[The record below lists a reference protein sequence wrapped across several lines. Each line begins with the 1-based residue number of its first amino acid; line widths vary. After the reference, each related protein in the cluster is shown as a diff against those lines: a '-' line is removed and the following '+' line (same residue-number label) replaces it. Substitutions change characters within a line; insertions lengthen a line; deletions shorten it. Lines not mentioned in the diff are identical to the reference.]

1 MKDQSYVLKCAS
13 VFLLILMSGFG
24 LNAQNEIELN
34 NDTLHLKLDLTRG
47 GAINYISKSGSTRSV
62 VNIADEGR
70 YIQQSYYA
78 GKTLNRIADGQ
89 NPAWSPWSWN
99 PIQVGDSY
107 RNRAQILEH
116 SKNGNTLYVKCIPM
130 LWDMNNKPAE
140 AEMEQWTSLTGNVIK
155 VHCKLTCHRT
165 DTIYGEGISNHQELP
180 AVYPVSALKNLYSY
194 FGDFPFTGE
203 ALVNPKVI
211 NLASGFWGRYENEM
225 VTENWMAFVDDNKW
239 GLGVY
244 TPVCT
249 DFLAGMAGNP
259 GYEATDGSTSYIAPI
274 KRVALNKNSIFEY
287 DYYLVIGSLN
297 QIRSQ
302 IYALKG
308 VQANAWEFTDD
319 LEGWSADMHG
329 GSVVQSAGKLKFSVT
344 GVDPHVYK
352 NVPSWEVKDLRYLW
366 LKIKNET
373 AANSGAFSFFSEAGD
388 SVSLPFM
395 LTPTDT
401 GYRDILFNLDTM
413 NFWTSDLKLNRF
425 KLEPV
430 TSNNLGDVYVD
441 FIRFLKDLIKVR
453 SFGDAIEIKGIGK
466 SLQLFAEEIPLLN
479 TIGVNWSVDNQGV
492 ATINASGLLTG
503 VSEGVVTVTGT
514 AKDGSGKS
522 GIIRILI
529 TDTGK
534 KTAWEFT
541 NDLENWDKNPNGGTV
556 SHSEGSM
563 KFTVTAGD
571 PYVYS
576 NVTSWKFDNLKYV
589 WMRIKNETAG
599 SGGAFYFFPA
609 SGGFELVSFLQTP
622 TDSLFRDVFVD
633 LRNTAVWKKNTVLNN
648 IRLDPNNGG
657 ETGNIYF
664 DFIRF
669 MEELVNVSSEGEV
682 STIVGLGNTLQM
694 YAEVM
699 VSEDAA
705 GVTWKVDKPEVAS
718 VDSTGLLTSIS
729 NGVVEVTATAKDG
742 SGVSGSRKI
751 TVSIDNTSL
760 SIIKDEH
767 LKIYPNPVSKILN
780 IDNASEIQT
789 VAIVNAV
796 GTVVLELS
804 NIHSVGSINTG
815 ELKSGI
821 YLLRATSFNGNTSS
835 ARFIKN

>member
-1 MKDQSYVLKCAS
+1 MKDQSYVLKCIS
-13 VFLLILMSGFG
+13 LFLLILLSGFG
-24 LNAQNEIELN
+24 LYAQNEIELN

-47 GAINYISKSGSTRSV
+47 GAIKYISKSGLTRSV

-78 GKTLNRIADGQ
+78 GNTLNRIADGQ

-116 SKNGNTLYVKCIPM
+116 SKSGNTLYVKCIPM

-140 AEMEQWTSLTGNVIK
+140 AEMEQWTTLSGNVVK

-165 DTIYGEGISNHQELP
+165 DDIYGEGISNHQELP
-180 AVYPVSALKNLYSY
+180 AVYPISALKNLYTY
-194 FGDFPFTGE
+194 FGGFPFTGG
-203 ALVNPKVI
+203 ALANPKVI
-211 NLASGFWGRYENEM
+211 NLASGFWGKYENNM

-249 DFLAGMAGNP
+249 DFLAGMAGSP
-259 GYEATDGSTSYIAPI
+259 GYEATDGSTSYIAPV
-274 KRVALNKNSIFEY
+274 KRVALYKNSIFEY
-287 DYYLVIGSLN
+287 DYYLVVGSLN

-308 VQANAWEFTDD
+308 VQENEWEFTDD
-319 LEGWSADMHG
+319 PEGWSADIQG
-329 GSVVQSAGKLKFSVT
+329 GSIGQTNGKLKFSVN

-352 NVPSWEVKDLRYLW
+352 NVPSWEAKDLRYLW
-366 LKIKNET
+366 MKVKNET
-373 AANSGAFSFFSEAGD
+373 TANSGAFSFFSEAGD
-388 SVSLPFM
+388 SVPVPFI
-395 LTPTDT
+395 LTPSDT
-401 GYRDILFNLDTM
+401 TYRDILFTLDTM
-413 NFWTSDLKLNRF
+413 DFWTSDLKLNKF

-430 TSNNLGDVYVD
+430 TGNNLGDVYVD

-466 SLQLFAEEIPLLN
+466 SLQLFADEIPLLN
-479 TIGVNWSVDNQGV
+479 SIGVNWSVDNQAF

-503 VSEGVVTVTGT
+503 ISAGYVIVTAT

-522 GIIRILI
+522 GTIRILI

-541 NDLENWDKNPNGGTV
+541 NDLEKWDINPNGGTV
-556 SHSEGSM
+556 SHSEGAM
-563 KFTVTAGD
+563 KFNVTAGD
-571 PYVYS
+571 PYVNT
-576 NVTSWKFDNLKYV
+576 NVVSWKFDDLKYI
-589 WMRIKNETAG
+589 WMRVKNETAG

-609 SGGFELVSFLQTP
+609 SGGFDLVSFLQTP
-622 TDSLFRDVFVD
+622 RDSLFRDVFVD
-633 LRNTAVWKKNTVLNN
+633 LRNTAVWKKNTVLSS

-657 ETGNIYF
+657 ETGNIYV

-669 MEELVNVSSEGEV
+669 MEELVNVSSEGAV
-682 STIVGLGNTLQM
+682 STIVGLGKTLQM
-694 YAEVM
+694 YAQVM
-699 VSEDAA
+699 VSEDAVD
-705 GVTWKVDKPEVAS
+705 VTWKVDKPEVAS
-718 VDSTGLLTSIS
+718 IDSTGLLTSHS

-742 SGVSGSRKI
+742 SGVSGTTKI
-751 TVSIDNTSL
+751 TVSVDYTSVGN
-760 SIIKDEH
+760 IKDAH
-767 LKIYPNPVSKILN
+767 LKIYPNPVTKILN

-789 VAIVNAV
+789 VAIVNTV
-796 GTVVLELS
+796 GKVVLELS
-804 NIHSVGSINTG
+804 NMHSVGSINTG

>member
-1 MKDQSYVLKCAS
+1 
-13 VFLLILMSGFG
+13 
-24 LNAQNEIELN
+24 
-34 NDTLHLKLDLTRG
+34 
-47 GAINYISKSGSTRSV
+47 
-62 VNIADEGR
+62 
-70 YIQQSYYA
+70 
-78 GKTLNRIADGQ
+78 
-89 NPAWSPWSWN
+89 
-99 PIQVGDSY
+99 
-107 RNRAQILEH
+107 
-116 SKNGNTLYVKCIPM
+116 
-130 LWDMNNKPAE
+130 
-140 AEMEQWTSLTGNVIK
+140 
-155 VHCKLTCHRT
+155 
-165 DTIYGEGISNHQELP
+165 
-180 AVYPVSALKNLYSY
+180 
-194 FGDFPFTGE
+194 
-203 ALVNPKVI
+203 
-211 NLASGFWGRYENEM
+211 
-225 VTENWMAFVDDNKW
+225 
-239 GLGVY
+239 
-244 TPVCT
+244 
-249 DFLAGMAGNP
+249 
-259 GYEATDGSTSYIAPI
+259 
-274 KRVALNKNSIFEY
+274 
-287 DYYLVIGSLN
+287 
-297 QIRSQ
+297 
-302 IYALKG
+302 
-308 VQANAWEFTDD
+308 
-319 LEGWSADMHG
+319 
-329 GSVVQSAGKLKFSVT
+329 
-344 GVDPHVYK
+344 
-352 NVPSWEVKDLRYLW
+352 
-366 LKIKNET
+366 
-373 AANSGAFSFFSEAGD
+373 
-388 SVSLPFM
+388 M